1 MRLCGSTASECP
13 EQEKIHMLEM
23 EALGAVGF
31 VLDCLSD
38 WYYRKKNA
46 LEKECL
52 ISRVLGCRHHLCL
65 FSFL

>member
-1 MRLCGSTASECP
+1 MRLCGSTGSECP

-38 WYYRKKNA
+38 WYYRKKM
-46 LEKECL
+46 
-52 ISRVLGCRHHLCL
+52 H
-65 FSFL
+65 